1 VPNGPSERIQKET
14 REPTS
19 LSLKTKWEQGNT
31 VPTERK
37 GEAETGAHMLLYE
50 NPMQLKG
57 AHMPFMENGG
67 DRQEGSH
74 RLSNDNIKQREGAQM
89 PLKQDTKTHTFVHR
103 SL

>member
-1 VPNGPSERIQKET
+1 
-14 REPTS
+14 
-19 LSLKTKWEQGNT
+19 
-31 VPTERK
+31 
-37 GEAETGAHMLLYE
+37 MLLYE

-74 RLSNDNIKQREGAQM
+74 RLSNDNIKQREGAQR

-103 SL
+103 NINFLPLHYMSP

>member
-1 VPNGPSERIQKET
+1 
-14 REPTS
+14 
-19 LSLKTKWEQGNT
+19 
-31 VPTERK
+31 
-37 GEAETGAHMLLYE
+37 
-50 NPMQLKG
+50 
-57 AHMPFMENGG
+57 MPFMENGG